1 MASKGPKCPLKAGL
15 QCSDPDRYKASTP
28 CPGCPQNTS
37 RKLGPSY
44 GVELPPV
51 TLHLAYEP
59 EEIRLST
66 LHVSANSTGVVL

>member
-1 MASKGPKCPLKAGL
+1 MSRAPKCPLKAGL

-28 CPGCPQNTS
+28 CPGCTAET
-37 RKLGPSY
+37 RRCLAPSY
-44 GVELPPV
+44 GVELAPV

-66 LHVSANSTGVVL
+66 LHVSANSTGVAP